1 MVWHR
6 FGISRCAHAWRY
18 NTESVSVGW
27 LRSAVMNVNASRV
40 SPVLQFFLLLLPI
53 VFSSFFFVFAVVG
66 FFLDGRDKVQ
76 WSVEAWEVSVLT
88 AILIIGFNA
97 LVLILVWFRALGMRH
112 PLALSAAGHIALS
125 LVLTSLV
132 AKQLA

>member
-1 MVWHR
+1 M
-6 FGISRCAHAWRY
+6 
-18 NTESVSVGW
+18 
-27 LRSAVMNVNASRV
+27 
-40 SPVLQFFLLLLPI
+40 LQFFLLLLPI